1 MAPEGNIRQPDKN
14 QPGVRRIVS
23 AWRTLHPDPDRPTL
37 VACSAGADSSAL
49 LLALRTATDRL
60 VAAHIRHDLRPDPE
74 SEGDLEAA
82 RSLAESLGVP
92 FRHDAVRVRELGG
105 NAEAEAR
112 KARYA
117 ALLKIAAEEGCA
129 SIALAHH
136 AEDQLETVLMA
147 LLRGSGPKGL
157 SGMPPSRTDS
167 ESGVAIIRPMLRV
180 RRAEAEGICRASG
193 WAWRE
198 DATNLDTDRLRAG
211 LRHLV
216 LPRLIELRPDAP
228 LRACDAADLLRG
240 CQDLIEQSAGVLTES
255 VERDGASA
263 RLDRAAAK
271 ETSPVVL
278 GQWLRDE
285 LQRISVGMG
294 MDRVRAREVAK
305 VCRAIGDG
313 SGEVRVFTLGPG
325 VVRVERVCVVVE
337 RGPQSSE
344 EPLTEEA

>member
-1 MAPEGNIRQPDKN
+1 MAPEGNIRQPDKK

-23 AWRTLHPDPDRPTL
+23 TWRALHPDPDRPTL

-74 SEGDLEAA
+74 SEGDLQAA
-82 RSLAESLGVP
+82 RSLAASLGVP

-147 LLRGSGPKGL
+147 LLRGSGPRGL

-167 ESGVAIIRPMLRV
+167 ESGIAIIRPMLRV
-180 RRAEAEGICRASG
+180 RRAEAEGICIASG

-240 CQDLIEQSAGVLTES
+240 CQDLIEQGATGLAAL
-255 VERDGASA
+255 VERDGATA

-285 LQRISVGMG
+285 LHRISGGSG
-294 MDRVRAREVAK
+294 MDRVRAREVSK
-305 VCRAIGDG
+305 VCRAIADG

-325 VVRVERVCVVVE
+325 VVRVERACVVVE
-337 RGPQSSE
+337 PGPQNPEKELSE
-344 EPLTEEA
+344 ES